1 MVGFLIHT
9 NTGSNMGSNMAG
21 KVQRIIRHL
30 LFTNRRLRGA
40 FSRASLANIEQAIR
54 LSETRHC
61 GEIRFAVEGA
71 LDGAPLFKAQSA
83 RERALDL
90 FSQLRIWDT
99 ENNNGV
105 LIYVLL
111 ADRAVEIVA
120 DRGIHARVGAETWQ
134 AICRQIEQAFAQA
147 DYPGGVVKGI
157 EAATQVLSQHFP
169 LQGQRNNEL
178 PDTPLVLA

>member
-1 MVGFLIHT
+1 MA
-9 NTGSNMGSNMAG
+9 SNF
-21 KVQRIIRHL
+21 KRIIKHL
-30 LFTNRRLRGA
+30 LFTNSRLKRT
-40 FSRASLANIEQAIR
+40 FSRASLATIEQAIR
-54 LSETRHC
+54 VSEPTHG

-71 LDGAPLFKAQSA
+71 LDGAPLFKAQTA

-120 DRGIHARVGAETWQ
+120 DRGIHARVDAATWES
-134 AICRQIEQAFAQA
+134 ICRQIEQAFLQG
-147 DYPGGVVKGI
+147 DYPGGMVKGI
-157 EAATQVLSQHFP
+157 ESVTQVLCQHFP
-169 LQGQRNNEL
+169 TQGPRKNEL
-178 PDTPLVLA
+178 PDTPVMLA